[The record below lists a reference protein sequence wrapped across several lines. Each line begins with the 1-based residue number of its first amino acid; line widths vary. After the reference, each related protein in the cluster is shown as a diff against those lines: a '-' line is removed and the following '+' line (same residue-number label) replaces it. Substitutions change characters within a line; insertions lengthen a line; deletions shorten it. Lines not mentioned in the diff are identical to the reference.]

1 MATLPVRQW
10 GVAFRSIVVVAL
22 ALPACSDDVT
32 ITKLPGSPS
41 ATRALTF
48 FDDGTPIAIGGD
60 SEFGLA
66 YLQTP
71 GIGDTWT
78 RAADVPAFD
87 ANAKLARGSSDIF
100 AIGET
105 QVHRWERANNGGGFA
120 WRTIA
125 IPFGTT
131 ANTAFAVDD
140 LGHIFALELQPDG
153 AGAVWTWRTDTIRW
167 EEVPLSRPI
176 GVGATHFAI
185 SQTGNTVAWSVPGTG
200 LVRVDRIANT
210 RTEISCEDP
219 ALGACA
225 ASVHGVVTTDEVMHA
240 LVCDQEPNGLRSV
253 VSIGSGIGAAYD
265 FGDDVCRSI
274 AQLSYG
280 TILVVGDSVYALEGS
295 DDGLVRITDA
305 DPALRYTLFDPST
318 AFAFGDGIY
327 KIDF

>member
-1 MATLPVRQW
+1 MS
-10 GVAFRSIVVVAL
+10 FRSIVLLAL
-22 ALPACSDDVT
+22 AACGDDVT
-32 ITKLPGSPS
+32 ITELPGSPS

-71 GIGDTWT
+71 GTGDTWT
-78 RAADVPAFD
+78 RATEVPAFD
-87 ANAKLARGSSDIF
+87 ANAKLVRGNSDIF

-105 QVHRWERANNGGGFA
+105 LVHRWERANNGGGFA
-120 WRTIA
+120 WKSIA

-153 AGAVWTWRTDTIRW
+153 AGAVWTWRTDTNRW
-167 EEVPLSRPI
+167 EEIALSRPI
-176 GVGATHFAI
+176 GLGANHFAI
-185 SQTGNTVAWSVPGTG
+185 SRSGNHVAWSVPGAG
-200 LVRVDRIANT
+200 FVWLDRIAST

-225 ASVHGVVTTDEVMHA
+225 ATVHGVVTTDEVMHA
-240 LVCDQEPNGLRSV
+240 LVCDQEPNGLRSIV
-253 VSIGSGIGAAYD
+253 PITSSGVGPSVTFHDEACHALASI
-265 FGDDVCRSI
+265 
-274 AQLSYG
+274 SYG
-280 TILVVGDSVYALEGS
+280 TQLLVADGVYVLHNG

-318 AFAFGDGIY
+318 AYAFGDGIY
-327 KIDF
+327 RIDF